1 MIEETYVSFETAKL
15 LKDKGFQQMRDNCGY
30 FTTDM
35 VYSISADKEGEHH
48 FANQYP
54 AGVFNKDKYI
64 AAPTQQ
70 MAMRWLREIKHIHIA
85 TEPYAGYKTHSC
97 FIWKNGMGINWQTS
111 FHTFKTYEEACE
123 EAIKFSLKHL
133 IN

>member
-1 MIEETYVSFETAKL
+1 MIEEAYVSFEVAKL
-15 LKDKGFQQMRDNCGY
+15 LKDKGFDEICSHFYRFDSKELYNGTPYTNSQVG
-30 FTTDM
+30 
-35 VYSISADKEGEHH
+35 DKIY
-48 FANQYP
+48 NS
-54 AGVFNKDKYI
+54 
-64 AAPTQQ
+64 PTQQ

-85 TEPYAGYKTHSC
+85 TEPYAGYETHSC
-97 FIWKNGMGINWQTS
+97 FIWKNGMGINWQKS